1 MPVYYYRAYN
11 ANGKSYQSSIDSET
25 LVDAKTRLLEL
36 GIPFVSVKEEKQK
49 QTKKISKQ
57 SMLLF
62 TEQLSQ
68 LLQADIP
75 LFDSLKLL
83 KDQFK
88 QDAFFPILDNL
99 CEQLSNG
106 ISFSDALS
114 KHPQHF
120 DLLYCTLTQM
130 GEQSGDLGQALKRIA
145 KEIAKGCKIQKQLQ
159 SALLYP
165 SILAVFCCIVLS
177 VLIYYIIPSI
187 ESLFESS
194 SMGAFTKN
202 VMSMCH
208 HIRDWGVSYCITLVV
223 SILFLRALL
232 KIPKYKKKSD
242 QFILSIPKI
251 KDLVVSFELSRWTS
265 TIALLLKGDVALL
278 DALKLAQKLISN
290 TLLKETFAHC
300 SKKVSEGMALSVE
313 LKKYSFFSPLLVQ
326 VIAVGENSGD
336 LGSSFAKLSY
346 LFEENVD
353 KNLNKFMTLLAPISL
368 IIMAAL
374 IGLIMLA
381 VLLPLTDINSLLN

>member
-11 ANGKSYQSSIDSET
+11 VSGKSYQSSIDCET
-25 LVDAKTRLLEL
+25 LTDAKARLLEL
-36 GIPFVSVKEEKQK
+36 GIPFVSVKEGKKKRAQ
-49 QTKKISKQ
+49 KISQQ
-57 SMLLF
+57 SLLLF

-106 ISFSDALS
+106 VSFSDALA

-120 DLLYCTLTQM
+120 DLLYCTLAQM
-130 GEQSGDLGQALKRIA
+130 GEQSGNLDLALKRIA
-145 KEIAKGCKIQKQLQ
+145 KEISKSCKIQKQLQ

-165 SILAVFCCIVLS
+165 SILATFCCIVLG

-187 ESLFESS
+187 ETLFESA
-194 SMGAFTKN
+194 SMGGFTKA

-208 HIRDWGVSYCITLVV
+208 HIRHWGISYGIFLVAT
-223 SILFLRALL
+223 FLSFRSLL
-232 KIPKYKKKSD
+232 KIPKYKKKYD

-251 KDLVVSFELSRWTS
+251 RDYIVSFELTRWTS
-265 TIALLLKGDVALL
+265 TLALLLKGDVALL
-278 DALKLAQKLISN
+278 DALKLAQNLISN

-300 SKKVSEGMALSVE
+300 SKKVSEGISLSVE

-336 LGSSFAKLSY
+336 LAASFAKLSY
-346 LFEENVD
+346 LFEEDID
-353 KNLNKFMTLLAPISL
+353 KKLSKFMTLLAPISL